1 MERLWTPWRMSYIT
15 AEGGPGSAGPAGTGG
30 CFLCAI
36 AADTAGAG
44 DAANHVLYRG
54 RLGVVLLNRYPY
66 NSGHVMVAP
75 YTHVADLTQL
85 PAEVGHELFDLTQ
98 LVLAALQAEYRPDG
112 YNVGL
117 NLGTSAGAGLPGHL
131 HLHAV
136 PRWSGDTNFMPV
148 LAGAKVIPQSLDCLW
163 ELLAEA
169 ETASEPTANRP

>member
-1 MERLWTPWRMSYIT
+1 MD
-15 AEGGPGSAGPAGTGG
+15 AV
-30 CFLCAI
+30 
-36 AADTAGAG
+36 ADELYHRGRGAG

-148 LAGAKVIPQSLDCLW
+148 LGNTKVLPEALDQTWARLKAR
-163 ELLAEA
+163 LAPAQGNA
-169 ETASEPTANRP
+169 EP